1 MGCPKVPSDETAFV
15 LDSNGQTC
23 SRPGTASKN
32 LGGCS
37 VSQQTDCT
45 NPINTGTGNKYQ
57 HEMDYVIAGHSRLN
71 LARTYNSSVAA
82 NSSLG
87 AKWRGAYS
95 QALIY
100 RTNGAIST
108 VTLKRTDNKQYFYN
122 LLGSAWIPDRDVVGH
137 LTQLFDN
144 SVTPSIPF
152 GWNYTNADDE
162 VETYNVAGRLT
173 SIADRAGVTQTLAYD
188 GSGRLISV
196 TDHAGRTL
204 TFTYDTSNR
213 ISTMTNPAGGVYTYT
228 YDANNNLKT
237 VTYPDT
243 KGKTY
248 LYENATFKNALTGI
262 IDENNSRYMTYTY
275 DAQGRAID
283 EISPVAGTN
292 VNHYSLNF
300 NPSGLSTTV
309 TDPRGSVRT
318 YNFTTILGVVKST
331 GQSQPAGAGC
341 AASAASLTYDA
352 NGNVSSRTD
361 FNGNK
366 TTYGY
371 DLARNLET
379 SRTEGLTSAGAA
391 VAGVTRTVTTAWHP
405 TWRLPTM
412 IEEYAGATAT
422 GTPVK
427 RTSYTYDTKGNL
439 TTQTEGD
446 PVRSLDRTTTI
457 TYTYSSAVP
466 GLVLSKVIDGPRTDV
481 SDITTYTYYPHD
493 ASCTASTSTSTATN
507 LGCRGQ
513 LQSVTNA
520 AGQTTQY
527 TRYNHHGQV
536 EEMIDANGLVTTSTY
551 DLRQRLLSKTVG
563 TETTTLQYDGV
574 GQVTLLTMPDNST
587 LGYTYDAAH
596 RLTKVTDGL
605 NNSISYTLDAE
616 GNRINEEVKDPSGN
630 LTKTLTRS
638 YDALNR
644 LQQLTGVGVE

>member
-1 MGCPKVPSDETAFV
+1 MGGIASFLGLERKANPK
-15 LDSNGQTC
+15 N
-23 SRPGTASKN
+23 N
-32 LGGCS
+32 LLSSSSINSSCNPDGKVQIG
-37 VSQQTDCT
+37 
-45 NPINTGTGNKYQ
+45 NPINIGSGSKFDIQYDEAGAIGLNITRLYSSNIFSYGKHPIGYGWQTNLHKFIVY
-57 HEMDYVIAGHSRLN
+57 MDIFSALNVYRDDGSVIRF
-71 LARTYNSSVAA
+71 
-82 NSSLG
+82 SL
-87 AKWRGAYS
+87 
-95 QALIY
+95 
-100 RTNGAIST
+100 TNGT
-108 VTLKRTDNKQYFYN
+108 WRTD
-122 LLGSAWIPDRDVVGH
+122 SDIRDKVLELKNASGVR
-137 LTQLFDN
+137 T
-144 SVTPSIPF
+144 
-152 GWNYTNADDE
+152 GWRYITADGDQ
-162 VETYNVAGRLT
+162 VETYNLAGRLI
-173 SIADRAGVTQTLAYD
+173 SISDRAGVTQTLAYD
-188 GSGRLISV
+188 GSGRLLTV
-196 TDHAGRTL
+196 TDHAGRSL
-204 TFTYDTSNR
+204 TFTYDTANR

-228 YDANNNLKT
+228 YDVNNNLKT
-237 VTYPDT
+237 VTYPDGKT
-243 KGKTY
+243 KTY
-248 LYENATFKNALTGI
+248 LYENTTFKNALTGI
-262 IDENNSRYMTYTY
+262 IDENNSRYSTYAY
-275 DAQGRAID
+275 DAQGRAIST
-283 EISPVAGTN
+283 EHAGGVEKSTVVYN
-292 VNHYSLNF
+292 VNSSG
-300 NPSGLSTTV
+300 NPTSSVV
-309 TDPRGSVRT
+309 TDVGTGAVRT

-352 NGNVSSRTD
+352 NGNVASRTD

-405 TWRLPTM
+405 TWRLPTL

-439 TTQTEGD
+439 TVETESD

-466 GLVLSKVIDGPRTDV
+466 GLVLNKVIDGPRTDV
-481 SDITTYTYYPHD
+481 SDITTYTYYSHD

-536 EEMIDANGLVTTSTY
+536 EETVDANGLVTTSTY
-551 DLRQRLLSKTVG
+551 DLRQRLLTRTVG
-563 TETTTLQYDGV
+563 SETTTLQYDGV
-574 GQVTLLTMPDNST
+574 GQVTLLTLPDNST
-587 LGYTYDAAH
+587 LAYTYDAAH

-644 LQQLTGVGVE
+644 LQQLTGVGQE